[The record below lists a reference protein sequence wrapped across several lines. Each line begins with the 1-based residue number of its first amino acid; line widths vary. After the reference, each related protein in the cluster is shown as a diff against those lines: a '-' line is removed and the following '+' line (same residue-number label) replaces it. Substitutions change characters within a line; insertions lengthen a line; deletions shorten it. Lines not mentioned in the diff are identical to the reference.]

1 MNTKTLSDTLQS
13 DTSPGC
19 FLTDEHTY
27 EAAVKAPSQSALID
41 YTHRPSIQI
50 LQRKSNHRIV
60 YSNTTKK
67 VCSYPNISPPSLT
80 ESCGPRMSIEQ
91 NKC

>member
-19 FLTDEHTY
+19 FLTAEHTHRGSC
-27 EAAVKAPSQSALID
+27 KAPSQSALID
-41 YTHRPSIQI
+41 YILGHQIQI

-60 YSNTTKK
+60 YSNTTKR
-67 VCSYPNISPPSLT
+67 VCSYCNISPSSLT
-80 ESCGPRMSIEQ
+80 ESCGPITSIEQ